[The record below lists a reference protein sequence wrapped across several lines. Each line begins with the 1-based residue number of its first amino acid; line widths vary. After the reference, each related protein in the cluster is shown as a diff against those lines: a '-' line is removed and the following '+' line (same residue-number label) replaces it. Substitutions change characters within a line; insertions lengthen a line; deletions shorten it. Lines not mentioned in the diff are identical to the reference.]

1 MDKKRENED
10 IEFKDQKIIPVQMG
24 KEVKTSFINYA
35 MSVIMARALPD
46 VRDGLKPVHRRILYA
61 MYEDHLT
68 YDKPFRKSATTVGNV
83 LGRYHPHGDSAVY
96 DTMVRMAQDFSLR
109 YPLIEGHGNF
119 GNIDGDDAAAYR
131 YTEARMSKL
140 ADSMLVDIEKD
151 VVDFTPNF
159 DNKLKEPTVL
169 PSRFPNLLVNGSIGI
184 AVGMA
189 TNIPTHNL
197 GEVID
202 GAIHLM
208 ENPEATT
215 ADLMQFVKGPDF
227 PTGAII
233 CGTSGI
239 KEAYETGR
247 GRIKVRSRA
256 TVEEENRRIVITE
269 IPYQVNKV
277 TLVEQMVNCHKEK
290 KVDGI
295 TDIRDES
302 GKDGLRIVVEF
313 RRDVNGQV
321 LLNQLYKYTQLEDTF
336 AANMLA
342 LVDNIPKVL
351 GLRDMLYYYIEHQK
365 DVVVRRLKFE
375 LEKAKREAHI
385 CEGYT
390 IASDNIDEVV
400 EIIKGS
406 SNIADAKQ
414 RLCDR
419 FFLSDAQSQAIVE
432 MTLGRLTGLERKKVE
447 ERLAKLYAVID
458 DITDKL
464 SHDDK
469 IVQIIKDD
477 LNDLKN
483 KFSDERRTEISLL
496 ADIDDEDLIDR
507 HTCVITMTHAGYIKR
522 MSSES
527 YSAQG
532 RGGKGIKGIT
542 TKEEDFV
549 ESVMAVHSHSDLMLF
564 TNYGKVFTTRAYK
577 VPEASRTAKGT
588 NVVNLLEMTEG
599 EKVTAMISVNDY
611 KEDEYLLTVTKF
623 GVVKRTR
630 LSEYEYQRKGGKIAL
645 TLDEG
650 DELVYARHTTG
661 SDEIIIATRNGNAV
675 RFDEND
681 ARVMGRTARGVRGI
695 RLVENDYVVG
705 VALVN
710 DDALLLTVTE
720 NGFGKRSRFSDFVTR
735 NRGGKGV
742 YVHGLSEKT
751 GALAAIATVE
761 EDDDVVLVSNDG
773 ITIRTHVSDIS
784 VYSRSASGV
793 IVMRLSETGKVCSLA
808 NVGKPEEEEEAEAE
822 PRENGDPI
830 VKDTENVEGAENT
843 EGAEN
848 AETGEGAEGVDSAQS
863 EKNTENDE
871 TDI

>member
-10 IEFKDQKIIPVQMG
+10 IEFKDQKIVPVQMG

-68 YDKPFRKSATTVGNV
+68 YDRPFRKSATTVGNV

-96 DTMVRMAQDFSLR
+96 YTMVRMAQDFSLR

-140 ADSMLVDIEKD
+140 ADCMMYDIEKD
-151 VVDFTPNF
+151 VVDFSPNF

-202 GAIHLM
+202 GVIYLM
-208 ENPEATT
+208 ENPDATT
-215 ADLMQFVKGPDF
+215 ADIMQFVKGPDF

-233 CGTSGI
+233 CGKSGI

-247 GRIKVRSRA
+247 GKIKVRSRA
-256 TVEEENRRIVITE
+256 TVDDEKRRIIITE

-313 RRDVNGQV
+313 RRDINGQV

-336 AANMLA
+336 AVNMLA

-351 GLRDMLYYYIEHQK
+351 GLKDMLHHYIEHQK
-365 DVVVRRLKFE
+365 QVIVRRLNFE
-375 LEKAKREAHI
+375 LEKAKKEAHI
-385 CEGYT
+385 CEGYNV
-390 IASDNIDEVV
+390 ASDNIDEVV
-400 EIIKGS
+400 EIIKS
-406 SNIADAKQ
+406 SANIVEAKQ
-414 RLCDR
+414 KLCER
-419 FFLSDAQSQAIVE
+419 FFLTDPQSQAIVE

-447 ERLAKLYAVID
+447 ERLAKLYTTIED
-458 DITDKL
+458 LTDKL
-464 SHDDK
+464 SHESK
-469 IVQIIKDD
+469 IMQIIKED
-477 LNDLKN
+477 LTDIKN
-483 KFSDERRTEISLL
+483 KFSDTRRTEISLL

-527 YSAQG
+527 YNAQA

-549 ESVMAVHSHSDLMLF
+549 ESMAAVYSHSDLMLF
-564 TNYGKVFTTRAYK
+564 TNFGKVFTTRAYK
-577 VPEASRTAKGT
+577 IPEASRTAKGI
-588 NVVNLLEMTEG
+588 NVVNLLEMSDG

-611 KEDEYLLTVTKF
+611 SEEEYLLTVTKF
-623 GVVKRTR
+623 GVVKRTK

-661 SDEIIIATRNGNAV
+661 NDEIIIATRNGNAV

-695 RLVENDYVVG
+695 RLAENDYVVG
-705 VALVN
+705 VALVREN
-710 DDALLLTVTE
+710 DLLLTVTE
-720 NGFGKRSRFSDFVTR
+720 NGYGKRSHFSDFVTR

-742 YVHGLSEKT
+742 YVHGLNEKT
-751 GALAAIATVE
+751 GLLAAIATVNE
-761 EDDDVVLVSNDG
+761 EDDVVLVSNDG
-773 ITIRTHVSDIS
+773 ITIRTHVKDIS

-793 IVMRLSETGKVCSLA
+793 IVMRLSENGKVCSLA
-808 NVGKPEEEEEAEAE
+808 NVGKPEEEGSDTDETEDELNENITDGKEFSEEN
-822 PRENGDPI
+822 RM
-830 VKDTENVEGAENT
+830 NT
-843 EGAEN
+843 EDNASKNVTGAVISEEKADISGS
-848 AETGEGAEGVDSAQS
+848 AEEGE
-863 EKNTENDE
+863 
-871 TDI
+871 

>member
-109 YPLIEGHGNF
+109 YPLIDGHGNF

-140 ADSMLVDIEKD
+140 ADYMLVDIEKD

-202 GAIHLM
+202 GAIYLM
-208 ENPEATT
+208 DNPDATVS
-215 ADLMQFVKGPDF
+215 DLMQYVKGPDF

-247 GRIKVRSRA
+247 GKIRVRSRA
-256 TVEEENRRIVITE
+256 SVEEENRRIVITE

-302 GKDGLRIVVEF
+302 GKDGLRIVVEY

-321 LLNQLYKYTQLEDTF
+321 LLNQLYKFTQLEDTF

-351 GLRDMLYYYIEHQK
+351 GLKDMLRYYILHQE
-365 DVVVRRLKFE
+365 DVIVRRLKFE
-375 LEKAKREAHI
+375 LEKATKEAHI
-385 CEGYT
+385 CEGYK

-406 SNIADAKQ
+406 PSIADAKQ
-414 RLCDR
+414 SLCDR
-419 FFLSDAQSQAIVE
+419 FSLSDPQAQAIVD
-432 MTLGRLTGLERKKVE
+432 MTLGRLTGLERRKVE
-447 ERLAKLYAVID
+447 ERLARLYAIID

-464 SHDDK
+464 SDEAK
-469 IVQIIKDD
+469 IKQIVRDD
-477 LNDLKN
+477 LVDIKN

-496 ADIDDEDLIDR
+496 ADIDDEDLIEK

-527 YSAQG
+527 YNAQA

-549 ESVMAVHSHSDLMLF
+549 ESVMAVHSHTDLMLF
-564 TNYGKVFTTRAYK
+564 TNLGKVFTTRAYK
-577 VPEASRTAKGT
+577 IPEASRTAKGT
-588 NVVNLLEMTEG
+588 NVVNLLEMAEG
-599 EKVTAMISVNDY
+599 EKVTAMISVPDY
-611 KEDEYLLTVTKF
+611 SEDEYLLTVTKF
-623 GVVKRTR
+623 GIVKRTR

-661 SDEIIIATRNGNAV
+661 SDEIIIATKHGNAV

-695 RLVENDYVVG
+695 RLAEDDYVVG

-720 NGFGKRSRFSDFVTR
+720 NGFGKRSRFSEFVTR

-742 YVHGLSEKT
+742 YVHGLNDKT
-751 GALAAIATVE
+751 GLLAAIATVN
-761 EDDDVVLVSNDG
+761 EDDDIVLVSTDG
-773 ITIRTHVSDIS
+773 ITIRTHVKDIS

-793 IVMRLSETGKVCSLA
+793 IIMRVSEGGRVCSLA
-808 NVGKPEEEEEAEAE
+808 NIGRPEEEID
-822 PRENGDPI
+822 G
-830 VKDTENVEGAENT
+830 GAEEIAEGT
-843 EGAEN
+843 EGN
-848 AETGEGAEGVDSAQS
+848 AETAEVTDENGNVAEVGTEDENASDS
-863 EKNTENDE
+863 TENDGNS
-871 TDI
+871 DI